1 MTGDALPAASRPN
14 LLCIG
19 AAKAG
24 TTWLANVFSAH
35 PEVFV
40 PPQKELNALHYAD
53 LEDRLGEYAAYFAS
67 AGAARVRGD
76 FSVRYLSSPRAP
88 HAAQRYVPDA
98 TILAVLRNPVDQ
110 VQSHYW
116 HLLRQNF
123 HAAEPI
129 ANPPGIFEA
138 IERYPDLLLE
148 PALYGKHLERWS
160 AAFPRERI
168 VLIRHES
175 LAEGLNAALD
185 GVVRQLD
192 LGPFDFEA
200 AARAVADSDSR
211 RGVRPR
217 GGALGAIYP
226 RLYTAVTRGPY
237 QWLKRTA
244 GVAAAERLKRAL
256 RLKQVAEAVFFVPGY
271 PKLEQRE
278 RLELYKR
285 FRPDLEQL
293 ACRFDLDLGGWE
305 PRP

>member
-24 TTWLANVFSAH
+24 TTWLAHVISAH

-53 LEDRLGEYAAYFAS
+53 LEDRLDEYAAYFAS
-67 AGAARVRGD
+67 GAAARVRGD

-88 HAAQRYVPDA
+88 HAAQLYVPDA

-123 HAAEPI
+123 HAAEPVVH
-129 ANPPGIFEA
+129 PPGIFEA
-138 IERYPDLLLE
+138 LERYPDLLLE
-148 PALYGKHLERWS
+148 PALYGKHLARWS
-160 AAFPRERI
+160 GPFPRERI

-175 LAEGLNAALD
+175 LAQGLNVALD
-185 GVVRQLD
+185 EVVRKLD

-200 AARAVADSDSR
+200 AAHAVADSDSR

-217 GGALGAIYP
+217 GGAVGAIYP
-226 RLYTAVTRGPY
+226 HLYTAVARGPY
-237 QWLKRTA
+237 QWLKRAA
-244 GVAAAERLKRAL
+244 GVATAERLKRIL
-256 RLKQVAEAVFFVPGY
+256 RLKQASEAIFFQPGY
-271 PKLEQRE
+271 PKLGQRD
-278 RLELYKR
+278 RVALYER
-285 FRPDLEQL
+285 FRPDLDQL
-293 ACRFDLDLGGWE
+293 AYMFNFDIRGWE
-305 PRP
+305 PGP

>member
-1 MTGDALPAASRPN
+1 MSSDALPAASRPN

-35 PEVFV
+35 PDVFV

-53 LEDRLGEYAAYFAS
+53 LEDRLTEYAAYFAS

-88 HAAQRYVPDA
+88 QAARRYVPDA

-123 HAAEPI
+123 HAAEPV
-129 ANPPGIFEA
+129 AHPPGIFEA
-138 IERYPDLLLE
+138 LEQYPDLLLE
-148 PALYGKHLERWS
+148 PALYGKHLARWS
-160 AAFPRERI
+160 EAFPRERI

-175 LAEGLNAALD
+175 LAQGLNSALE
-185 GVVRQLD
+185 GVVRQL
-192 LGPFDFEA
+192 GIAPFDFDA
-200 AARAVADSDSR
+200 AARDVADSDSR

-226 RLYTAVTRGPY
+226 RLYTAVVRGPY
-237 QWLKRTA
+237 QWLKRSA
-244 GVAAAERLKRAL
+244 GVAAAERLKRVL
-256 RLKQVAEAVFFVPGY
+256 RLKQASEAVFFQPGY
-271 PKLEQRE
+271 PKIGQRE
-278 RLELYKR
+278 RVALYGR

-293 ACRFDLDLGGWE
+293 ADTFNFEIRGWD
-305 PRP
+305 PGP

>member
-1 MTGDALPAASRPN
+1 MTSDSLPAASRPN

-53 LEDRLGEYAAYFAS
+53 LKDRLDEYAAYFAT

-88 HAAQRYVPDA
+88 EAAQRYVPDA
-98 TILAVLRNPVDQ
+98 TVLAVLRNPVDQ

-129 ANPPGIFEA
+129 LDPPGVFEA
-138 IERYPDLLLE
+138 LERYPELLLE
-148 PALYGKHLERWS
+148 PALYGKHLTRWS
-160 AAFPRERI
+160 KCIPRESI
-168 VLIRHES
+168 VLVRHEQ
-175 LAEGLNAALD
+175 LAQGLNAAMT
-185 GVVRQLD
+185 GVVRRMG
-192 LGPFDFEA
+192 LGPFDFDA
-200 AARAVADSDSR
+200 AARHVADSDSR

-226 RLYTAVTRGPY
+226 RLYTALARGPY
-237 QWLKRTA
+237 QWLKRSA
-244 GVAAAERLKRAL
+244 GVAAAEQLKRVL
-256 RLKQVAEAVFFVPGY
+256 RLKQAGEAVFFVKGY
-271 PKLEQRE
+271 PKLELPERVALYQRF
-278 RLELYKR
+278 KD
-285 FRPDLEQL
+285 DLEEL
-293 ACRFDLDLGGWE
+293 AGTFDFDIGGWE